1 MPSYIQDLRPDSV
14 PCKHPHWAAGQKSA
28 PSVSLPGW
36 ADVSP
41 VQGIHRLCP
50 QGTFSAL
57 PSLCWSEPFTPRNGM
72 SALPLQNKGEYESFP
87 LRTKPNCIAMHF
99 VTSVFLSTP
108 EACSSPC
115 SQLASKTLHPSPAAL
130 SLESTIQGVLLWILL
145 ISDRGSTRLWFQSP
159 SPPPHPARNFVS
171 RKFIYKLKWNH
182 SFYFRHLLGPRF

>member
-1 MPSYIQDLRPDSV
+1 MPSHIQDLRPDSV

-28 PSVSLPGW
+28 PSVSLPGG

-41 VQGIHRLCP
+41 VQSIHRLCP

-57 PSLCWSEPFTPRNGM
+57 PSLCWSEPFTPRNGT

-87 LRTKPNCIAMHF
+87 LRTNPNCIAMHF

-115 SQLASKTLHPSPAAL
+115 SHLASKTLHPSPAAL
-130 SLESTIQGVLLWILL
+130 SWINHSRYPLVDTSHLTQGEHEAL
-145 ISDRGSTRLWFQSP
+145 ISISTSA
-159 SPPPHPARNFVS
+159 PPPRQ
-171 RKFIYKLKWNH
+171 KFCIWEV
-182 SFYFRHLLGPRF
+182 HL